1 MEDAARSNMELVIRH
16 WNRYP
21 IDVSPVLPVLEKLGF
36 RMNGRREMVF
46 PPGKNAARHSGGA
59 SRGKAKQKRKLF
71 LPYCDEPPPVEYS
84 LDWLCSR
91 THENVRDKVREVLVL
106 LEKHLPADC
115 TAVYGADGMSF
126 QYRGKTCLAPHINQ
140 RQIRLSIVRPP
151 WNADFQ
157 IDSKTDVQT
166 PEFIGQV
173 LGQCRKRKQW
183 IDEKLA
189 PKSNK

>member
-1 MEDAARSNMELVIRH
+1 MELVIRH

-46 PPGKNAARHSGGA
+46 PPRKNAARNSGGA
-59 SRGKAKQKRKLF
+59 SSGKAKQKRKLF
-71 LPYCDEPPPVEYS
+71 MPYCDEPPPVEYS

-91 THENVRDKVREVLVL
+91 THENVRAKVREVLVL

-157 IDSKTDVQT
+157 IDVDTDIET
-166 PEFIGQV
+166 PDFVEQV
-173 LGQCRKRKQW
+173 LEQCRKRKTW
-183 IDEKLA
+183 IDGKLD
-189 PKSNK
+189 PK